1 MAQDYESP
9 FKPIVSGSDY
19 LSGSEFGQ
27 VAGALLRRRDK
38 QDKKQAQKALLASA
52 IIETFGQLQRNQKQ
66 GVVDAINETNEK
78 YSDIFTNNK
87 EIYNSKN
94 KERNE
99 FLSYKENPNEYIE
112 KKAIEFFNNDSE
124 LQAKLGVNPYSNISR
139 SNLSVDS
146 YESAMKV
153 LEDKRKLAKEYIEAQ
168 GQNPAVTIQTF
179 TKFNEAAKEEYKAAL
194 AAVEDDPT
202 KKGLIRAA
210 FNKIFGTGEEKKANL
225 LIELEKA
232 ETKRKLQD
240 EAIPYLDTVKGK
252 EELINKK
259 VIEGKE
265 KIKSDNFLY
274 ETKEEKLE
282 KDNKAILKYIE
293 NVEFSKVMPNSEDF
307 NKLEDNIILAYRKG
321 LAVSK
326 IKELDEIQESNL
338 SDFVSI
344 FTKVER
350 IKQNAPNTDPTDFLS
365 SKERDL
371 YDLGM
376 GITRDNINPVEE
388 IRNEN
393 NRLEVVSQINSII
406 GSQKENSKKLSMI
419 DGDFGTDGK
428 DATGLSSVFVS
439 NVIRA
444 KTHLINKYD
453 MNDIEAL
460 QTAIDMQLEGINF
473 GSGGST
479 EDYNKGWIRRTFSF
493 AEDTH
498 GIEYVNPDVENLPI
512 IPDTANINAE
522 NLNQYEYLQNRKYT
536 DADGREQNLKPNKV
550 GKEYIVDNENFT
562 ITFTVEK
569 TIKLIQGEKKEI
581 LEWKPKVTY
590 K

>member
-27 VAGALLRRRDK
+27 VAGALLSRRDK

-569 TIKLIQGEKKEI
+569 TIKLIQGEEKEI

>member
-1 MAQDYESP
+1 MAEYDSP

-27 VAGALLRRRDK
+27 VAGALLARRDK
-38 QDKKQAQKALLASA
+38 QDKKQARKALLASA
-52 IIETFGQLQRNQKQ
+52 VLETFGTLQRNQKQ
-66 GVVDAINETNEK
+66 DVIDAINETNEK

-265 KIKSDNFLY
+265 KSKLDNFLY

-282 KDNKAILKYIE
+282 KDNKAILKFIE
-293 NVEFSKVMPNSEDF
+293 NTEFSKVMPDSKDF
-307 NKLEDNIILAYRKG
+307 DKLENNIILAYRKG
-321 LAVSK
+321 LTVSK

-338 SDFVSI
+338 SDFVST

-350 IKQNAPNTDPTDFLS
+350 IKKDAPNTDPTDFLS

-376 GITRDNINPVEE
+376 GITRDDINAVEE

-406 GSQKENSKKLSMI
+406 GSQEENSKKLSMI

-473 GSGGST
+473 GSGGSK

-522 NLNQYEYLQNRKYT
+522 NLNQYEYLQNREYT
-536 DADGREQNLKPNKV
+536 DADGRKQNLKPNKV

-569 TIKLIQGEKKEI
+569 TIKVIQGEEKEI

>member
-1 MAQDYESP
+1 MAQEFESQ

-27 VAGALLRRRDK
+27 VAGALLARRDK
-38 QDKKQAQKALLASA
+38 EDKKQAKRALVASA
-52 IIETFGQLQRNQKQ
+52 VLESLGVLQRNQKQ
-66 GVVDAINETNEK
+66 GVIDSINETNEK
-78 YSDIFTNNK
+78 YSDIFENNK
-87 EIYNSKN
+87 DIFISKN

-99 FLSYKENPNEYIE
+99 FLSYKENPDAYIE
-112 KKAIEFFNNDSE
+112 KKAIEFFNNDTE

-240 EAIPYLDTVKGK
+240 EKIPYFDTVKGK
-252 EELINKK
+252 EELINREVQKGEEEVKK
-259 VIEGKE
+259 D
-265 KIKSDNFLY
+265 SFLY
-274 ETKEEKLE
+274 ETKSMKLT
-282 KDNKAILKYIE
+282 KDNEAILKYIE
-293 NVEFSKVMPNSEDF
+293 DAQFKDIMEGSKEAQE
-307 NKLEDNIILAYRKG
+307 LEDNIISAYRKG
-321 LAVSK
+321 LTVSK
-326 IKELDEIQESNL
+326 IKELDEIQENNL
-338 SDFVSI
+338 SDFVST
-344 FTKVER
+344 FVKVER
-350 IKQNAPNTDPTDFLS
+350 IREDAPDMDPTDFLTV
-365 SKERDL
+365 KERDL

-376 GITRDNINPVEE
+376 GITRDEINAVEE
-388 IRNEN
+388 IRNKE

-406 GSQKENSKKLSMI
+406 GQETDVSKKLSMI
-419 DGDFGTDGK
+419 DGNFGTDGT
-428 DATGLSSVFVS
+428 DATGLSSVYVS

-444 KTHLINKYD
+444 KTHLMNKYD
-453 MNDIEAL
+453 MDDIEAL
-460 QTAIDMQLEGINF
+460 KTAMDMQLEGVSI
-473 GSGGST
+473 GAGGSK
-479 EDYNKGWIRRTFSF
+479 EDYNRGWIARQFTTQTP
-493 AEDTH
+493 TH

-512 IPDTANINAE
+512 IPDNANIHAQ
-522 NLNQYEYLQNRKYT
+522 NLNQYKYLQNRKYKDDEGNKQT
-536 DADGREQNLKPNKV
+536 LRPDKV
-550 GKEYIVDNENFT
+550 GKEYNVDDED
-562 ITFTVEK
+562 FTVSFVV
-569 TIKLIQGEKKEI
+569 KEI
-581 LEWKPKVTY
+581 KDAQGRTTLKWVPSVTY

>member
-1 MAQDYESP
+1 MAEYDSP

-27 VAGALLRRRDK
+27 VAGALLARRDK
-38 QDKKQAQKALLASA
+38 QDKKQARKALLASA
-52 IIETFGQLQRNQKQ
+52 VLETFGTLQRNQKQ
-66 GVVDAINETNEK
+66 DVIDAINETNEK

-99 FLSYKENPNEYIE
+99 FLSYKENPDEYIE

-282 KDNKAILKYIE
+282 KDNKAILKFIE
-293 NVEFSKVMPNSEDF
+293 NTEFSKVMPDSEDF
-307 NKLEDNIILAYRKG
+307 DKLEDNIILAYRKG
-321 LAVSK
+321 LTVSK

-338 SDFVSI
+338 SDFVST
-344 FTKVER
+344 FTKVAR
-350 IKQNAPNTDPTDFLS
+350 IKKDAPNTDPTDFLS

-376 GITRDNINPVEE
+376 GITRDDINAVEE

-406 GSQKENSKKLSMI
+406 GSQEENSKKLSMI

-473 GSGGST
+473 GSGGSK

-522 NLNQYEYLQNRKYT
+522 NLNQYEYLQNREYT
-536 DADGREQNLKPNKV
+536 DADGRKQNLKPNKV

-569 TIKLIQGEKKEI
+569 TIKVIQGEEKEI